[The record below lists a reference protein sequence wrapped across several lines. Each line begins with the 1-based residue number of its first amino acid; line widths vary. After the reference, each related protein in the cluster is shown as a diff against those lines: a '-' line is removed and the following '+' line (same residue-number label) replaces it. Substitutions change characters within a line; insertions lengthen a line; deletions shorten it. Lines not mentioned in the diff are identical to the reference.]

1 MINQNTI
8 SKAELFNFD
17 TNHKVEIIK
26 NLQNQYHKYSGYYKY
41 SGYLNGFIV
50 IMGVF
55 IKFVITIFYIINK
68 KMIYI
73 LFQIIFFSI
82 TIIISLI
89 CIFSSPGILPMS
101 INNKQKKNFKNTNII
116 YKFKKK
122 YYVLQGIVF
131 K

>member
-1 MINQNTI
+1 MISQNNI

-17 TNHKVEIIK
+17 TNHKIENIK
-26 NLQNQYHKYSGYYKY
+26 NLQNQYHKY

-89 CIFSSPGILPMS
+89 CIFSSPGISPMS